1 LQLASLDDVLQKAA
15 VKAGIILLELPKGP
29 NRHRVQDH
37 SVSAQ
42 WIIFMR
48 PSRVAKAGAH
58 QPNAVVMPKTPPKA
72 VNTSK
77 VVPLTQEK
85 HRVIARDEK
94 CQGVIIGI
102 GSRRSPF
109 SYTAS
114 TCFVMASSFYAAFPR
129 DWLLRPKPAAL
140 SNPAAIRCS
149 LRCKTDSERLVH
161 GAHGA
166 RIQFSKTTQN
176 PALIDATDQIVVLN
190 HNTGPDLGR
199 LTASGRIKIDFND
212 VAAKVF
218 VRA

>member
-1 LQLASLDDVLQKAA
+1 MDYFHATIASCK
-15 VKAGIILLELPKGP
+15 
-29 NRHRVQDH
+29 
-37 SVSAQ
+37 S
-42 WIIFMR
+42 WR
-48 PSRVAKAGAH
+48 PSAY
-58 QPNAVVMPKTPPKA
+58 AVVMPKTPPKA

-85 HRVIARDEK
+85 HRVIDRDEK
-94 CQGVIIGI
+94 CQRVIIGI

-166 RIQFSKTTQN
+166 GIQFSKTTQN
-176 PALIDATDQIVVLN
+176 PALIDATDQIALHHAVF
-190 HNTGPDLGR
+190 GQASFCLGY
-199 LTASGRIKIDFND
+199 
-212 VAAKVF
+212 
-218 VRA
+218 